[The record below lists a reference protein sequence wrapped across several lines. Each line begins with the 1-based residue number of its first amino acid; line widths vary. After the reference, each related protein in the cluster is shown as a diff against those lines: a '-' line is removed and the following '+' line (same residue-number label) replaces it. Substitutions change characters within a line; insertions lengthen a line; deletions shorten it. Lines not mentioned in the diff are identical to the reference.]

1 MSGRDSK
8 DFNSET
14 LRNLLKTSSS
24 PLKTNFTTDDQQIN
38 ELASLLG
45 SINESD
51 APRPTT
57 STINSRR
64 SYLPTGNSIT
74 AGGVGTSSN
83 LPLRSSLAQGGT
95 SASSLLQKVHSFFIF
110 CSYFSI

>member
-14 LRNLLKTSSS
+14 LRNLLKTSS

-51 APRPTT
+51 APRPIT

-64 SYLPTGNSIT
+64 SYLPTGNST
-74 AGGVGTSSN
+74 TTGGVGASSN

-95 SASSLLQKVHSFFIF
+95 SASSLLQKVNQIF
-110 CSYFSI
+110 YFLFLLFT